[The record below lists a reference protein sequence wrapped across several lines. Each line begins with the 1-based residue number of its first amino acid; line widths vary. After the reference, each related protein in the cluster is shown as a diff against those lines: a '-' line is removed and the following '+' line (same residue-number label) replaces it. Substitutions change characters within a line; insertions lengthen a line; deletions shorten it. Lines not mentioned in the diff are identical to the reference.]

1 MLSHPPES
9 GAVPQPEGF
18 GDEDV
23 AGAADHRQDPASG
36 FTPVL

>member
-23 AGAADHRQDPASG
+23 AGAADPCQDPPPG